1 MVKDFLDQRGVRYT
15 LKNLNTD
22 ARAREEFLRHGYLL
36 PPVTVLDGVA
46 IEGFDRDR
54 MEELLDRGETL
65 FDTT

>member
-22 ARAREEFLRHGYLL
+22 AEAREEFLKFGYLL

-54 MEELLDRGETL
+54 MEELIDRGETL
-65 FDTT
+65 LDTT